1 MVESKYSK
9 YIVTD
14 YLSEEEIL
22 NRGRTPDKREPGV
35 PFANGLLWL
44 DEKIIKGAFYM
55 ELVMLEPGSKSTGV
69 WVKPHVHEYDE
80 IIGFVG
86 TNVQNPRDLGGEVE
100 LWLDDEKH
108 ILTKTCLVF
117 IPKGL
122 RHCPLVIVKV
132 DTPIVQFSVM
142 TGRQYLWTFV

>member
-1 MVESKYSK
+1 MAESKYSK

-14 YLSEEEIL
+14 YISNEEKL
-22 NRGRTPDKREPGV
+22 RRGRTPDERKPGV

-44 DEKIIKGAFYM
+44 DEKIVNGAFYM

-69 WVKPHVHEYDE
+69 WVRPHTHEYDE
-80 IIGFVG
+80 ILGFVG
-86 TNVQNPRDLGGEVE
+86 TNASNPRELGGEVE

-108 ILTKTCLVF
+108 VLSKTCLVF
-117 IPKGL
+117 VPKGL
-122 RHCPLVIVKV
+122 RHCPLEILKV
-132 DTPIVQFSVM
+132 STPIIHFSVM

>member
-1 MVESKYSK
+1 MVELKYSK

-14 YLSEEEIL
+14 YLSKEQIL
-22 NRGRTPDKREPGV
+22 SRGRTPDERKPGV
-35 PFANGLLWL
+35 PFANGLLWV
-44 DEKIIKGAFYM
+44 DEKIIQGAFYL
-55 ELVMLEPGSKSTGV
+55 ELVMLEPGAKSTGV
-69 WVKPHVHEYDE
+69 WVKPHIHEYDE

-86 TNVQNPRDLGGEVE
+86 TNVKKPHDLGGEVE

-108 ILTKTCLVF
+108 TLSKTCLVF